1 MISEST
7 HSGKDQLESGLML
20 LCQWKYGGVLLAFIV
35 AVFSFIIYVL
45 SRCLYQMD
53 FEETVLVVT
62 ASVTRDAQYIG
73 AISTRVEFILYIIM
87 L

>member
-35 AVFSFIIYVL
+35 TVFSFIIYVL
-45 SRCLYQMD
+45 SRCLYQKD
-53 FEETVLVVT
+53 FEETECVVSGTVMHNFNIDHLV
-62 ASVTRDAQYIG
+62 AKTRK
-73 AISTRVEFILYIIM
+73 L
-87 L
+87 